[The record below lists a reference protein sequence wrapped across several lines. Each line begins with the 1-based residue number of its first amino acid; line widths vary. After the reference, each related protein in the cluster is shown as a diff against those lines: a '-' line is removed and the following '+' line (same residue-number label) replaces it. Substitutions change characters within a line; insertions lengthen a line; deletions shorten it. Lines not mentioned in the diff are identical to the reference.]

1 MLSWRMPDFR
11 KVRAFELAEELS
23 DVVHELVPQIPPR
36 RAPGLKAQLCRAV
49 SSIPANIAEG
59 AAQETQAGYA
69 RFLRIALGSANETSV
84 HCRRAAAVSG
94 SSAPAFL
101 RCKQSAHLVAAM
113 LNNLIARVQ
122 ADAAREEDRRR
133 SARGKGKPRYQG

>member
-1 MLSWRMPDFR
+1 MPDFR
-11 KVRAFELAEELS
+11 KLRAFELAEELS
-23 DVVHELVPQIPPR
+23 ERVHDLARQIPPR

-69 RFLRIALGSANETSV
+69 RFLRIALGSANETTV
-84 HCRRAAAVSG
+84 HCRRAAAVAG

-101 RCKQSAHLVAAM
+101 QCKQRAHLVAAM

-122 ADAAREEDRRR
+122 ADAAREEDARR
-133 SARGKGKPRYQG
+133 SAGRRSKPRYQG